1 MKPSKIPAEV
11 NRNKTVRVVINATT
25 YPKDVRAEMKKIE
38 SGAFDPADIDLFQDL
53 QWIYARK
60 LVSRPAIESV
70 DINDDPV
77 YNWPDPPCRPRGQRR
92 DHDDKSVPEAK

>member
-1 MKPSKIPAEV
+1 MQPDFIDAMGKFEFFVYRKIGYEAFQDSGRSKSKQDCTCRDQRDDLSQGCARTDE
-11 NRNKTVRVVINATT
+11 
-25 YPKDVRAEMKKIE
+25 KIE

-70 DINDDPV
+70 DIKDDP
-77 YNWPDPPCRPRGQRR
+77 D
-92 DHDDKSVPEAK
+92 